1 MDFRGALHPNYC
13 SYGFIIS
20 QPLIAEVEVEDSQ
33 AQAEKPAA
41 RGIDSLVKAA
51 VPSRCSKKEIEQ
63 PPLKKGD
70 AHTLLLSIEDIL
82 KARIL

>member
-13 SYGFIIS
+13 SYGSIIS
-20 QPLIAEVEVEDSQ
+20 QPLIAEAEVEDSQ

-51 VPSRCSKKEIEQ
+51 VPSRCSKKEIEFCFLASRFRRGKLRFRANQ
-63 PPLKKGD
+63 RLCSLG
-70 AHTLLLSIEDIL
+70 
-82 KARIL
+82 

>member
-1 MDFRGALHPNYC
+1 MNFRGALHPNYC
-13 SYGFIIS
+13 SYGSIIL

-51 VPSRCSKKEIEQ
+51 VQSRCSKKEIEQ
-63 PPLKKGD
+63 PPL
-70 AHTLLLSIEDIL
+70 
-82 KARIL
+82 